1 MNYTDCKVLCELK
14 KKKTPLI
21 SKVPIDN
28 FTEMVSSCFDFEF
41 DGESKFFPYELPK
54 EILDMNFNILCVV
67 GGSGKGKSTLLKE
80 FNGYNFASKKFD
92 NSKAIVSN
100 FNTED
105 EASHKLSAVGLNS
118 LPVWCR
124 PRNVLSVGEGF
135 RADVALNLDDYT
147 IFDEYTST
155 IDRNVAK
162 STSNGLQ
169 KYIRHNNIKK
179 TCEFSINYN
188 TDKYIIINSTDLWEQ
203 YKSRFANIIIS
214 WNNFIN
220 RYNTFTM
227 PSWSTHRPRRIKFYT
242 FFCFFPQCKI

>member
-1 MNYTDCKVLCELK
+1 MDYKDCKVLCELK

-28 FTEMVSSCFDFEF
+28 FTKMVSSCFDFEF
-41 DGESKFFPYELPK
+41 DGENKFFPYELPK

-135 RADVALNLDDYT
+135 RADVALNLYDYT

-169 KYIRHNNIKK
+169 KYIRHNNIKNVVFCSCHKDYIPFLKPNIVIDLDEEKVYDCGDGECLGKPLLSKCTSQK
-179 TCEFSINYN
+179 TSPFGEF
-188 TDKYIIINSTDLWEQ
+188 LG
-203 YKSRFANIIIS
+203 NIII
-214 WNNFIN
+214 
-220 RYNTFTM
+220 
-227 PSWSTHRPRRIKFYT
+227 
-242 FFCFFPQCKI
+242 